1 MSTNSPT
8 AVGPSNADR
17 QNGAKPTPELIDA
30 INQVF
35 ALFRRNYLNQYHK
48 AFGDVE
54 ELNHTK
60 RLWLEILNRFT
71 PQAILQGA
79 RGVIENSEYLPSL
92 HTMIRYCE
100 QADTA
105 TAFPDPHSAYSEA
118 CRAPSPKAA
127 YGWSHLAVYHAGKA
141 CDWYFLQTHSESV
154 AFPIFKE
161 KYAEICAKV
170 RMGLTLSEPTQVK
183 VAAIEAVP
191 TDKGQAIENLAA
203 LRAKLGL

>member
-8 AVGPSNADR
+8 AAGPSNAGR

-100 QADTA
+100 QADSA

-141 CDWYFLQTHSESV
+141 CDWYFLQTQSESV

-170 RMGLTLSEPTQVK
+170 RTGLRLPDPVPPAIPALESVHTDRET
-183 VAAIEAVP
+183 AIEKL
-191 TDKGQAIENLAA
+191 TE
-203 LRAKLGL
+203 LRDRLGL

>member
-8 AVGPSNADR
+8 AVGPNNRGPA
-17 QNGAKPTPELIDA
+17 GKPSPELIDA

-60 RLWLEILNRFT
+60 RLWLEILSRFS
-71 PQAILQGA
+71 PQTILRGA

-92 HTMIRYCE
+92 HTMIHHCE
-100 QADTA
+100 QADSD

-127 YGWSHLAVYHAGKA
+127 YPWSHLAVYYAGKA
-141 CDWYFLQTHSESV
+141 CDWYFLQTHSEV
-154 AFPIFKE
+154 TAFPIFKE
-161 KYAEICAKV
+161 KYLELCAKI
-170 RMGLTLSEPTQVK
+170 RAGLILPAPIVATQNTL
-183 VAAIEAVP
+183 AAVP
-191 TDKGQAIENLAA
+191 MDKTQALEKLAE
-203 LRAKLGL
+203 LRAKLDI

>member
-8 AVGPSNADR
+8 VAGPNNSAR
-17 QNGAKPTPELIDA
+17 ASGAKASPELIDA

-60 RLWLEILNRFT
+60 RLWLEILSRFT
-71 PQAILQGA
+71 PQAILLGA

-92 HTMIRYCE
+92 HTMIHYCE
-100 QADTA
+100 QADSS

-118 CRAPSPKAA
+118 CRAPSPKAT
-127 YGWSHLAVYHAGKA
+127 YKWSHLAVYYAGKA
-141 CDWYFLQTHSESV
+141 CDWYFLQSQTEAV
-154 AFPIFKE
+154 AFPVFRE
-161 KYAEICAKV
+161 KYLEICAKV
-170 RMGLTLSEPTQVK
+170 RAGLTLPLPASAQE
-183 VAAIEAVP
+183 VAIQSIP
-191 TDKGQAIENLAA
+191 TDRQTAIKKMTD
-203 LRAKLGL
+203 LRNKLGL

>member
-1 MSTNSPT
+1 LSTNSPT
-8 AVGPSNADR
+8 AAGPNSAGR
-17 QNGAKPTPELIDA
+17 PNGGKTSPELIDA

-60 RLWLEILNRFT
+60 RLWLEILARFT
-71 PQAILQGA
+71 PQAILLGA

-100 QADTA
+100 QADST

-118 CRAPSPKAA
+118 CRAPSPKASFA
-127 YGWSHLAVYHAGKA
+127 WSHLAVYYAGKA

-154 AFPIFKE
+154 AFPVFKE
-161 KYAEICAKV
+161 KYLDICAKV
-170 RMGLTLSEPTQVK
+170 RAGLTLAEP
-183 VAAIEAVP
+183 VAPVVAVLEAVP
-191 TDKGQAIENLAA
+191 TEKAEAIEKLAQM
-203 LRAKLGL
+203 RAKLNL